1 MGDLAKLLLLDLP
14 RFRLAKWAWTL
25 VGLVLAGLTWPLMFE
40 TAKVQVAHLGSA
52 PGTDVAGSFAR
63 AVAENPIRG
72 FLLWLCLLLL
82 VTYLGRPHLGPRNVK
97 FLWGALDMTLPDVT
111 LEAEKARKEAEA
123 DRDAALESIND
134 LASVIAVL
142 TPLADRREPRDV
154 KTALDLISEM
164 GGRAVMP
171 RERGAQVSIW
181 VHDKSVN
188 ELKIKSGYKVSRKTT
203 ETFRLKPGEGFAG
216 RVFQENRPMIIPDVA
231 QAADEEFKRNPA
243 EPSNIETIMGIPL
256 YADSSSTTPVGVMCF
271 SHRGKAENRFKL
283 SDRARAYPSEL
294 LASLVLTITTKMQ
307 ITFP

>member
-1 MGDLAKLLLLDLP
+1 MGDLAKVLLLDLP
-14 RFRLAKWAWTL
+14 RLRLAKWAWTL

-52 PGTDVAGSFAR
+52 PTDVAASFAR
-63 AVAENPIRG
+63 AVAENPVRG

-82 VTYLGRPHLGPRNVK
+82 VTYVGRPHLGPRNVK
-97 FLWGALDMTLPDVT
+97 FLWGAFDMTLPDVT

-142 TPLADRREPRDV
+142 TPLADLREPRDV

-181 VHDKSVN
+181 VHDKAAN
-188 ELKIKSGYKVSRKTT
+188 ELKIRSGYRVSRKTT
-203 ETFRLKPGEGFAG
+203 ETFRLRSGEGFAG
-216 RVFQENRPMIIPDVA
+216 RVFQENRLMIIPDVA
-231 QAADEEFKRNPA
+231 HAADEELKRNPA
-243 EPSNIETIMGIPL
+243 EPSNIGTIMGMPL

-271 SHRGKAENRFKL
+271 SHRGEAEKRFKL
-283 SDRARAYPSEL
+283 SDRARAYPAEL

-307 ITFP
+307 IPLP